1 MYLRMIRVKR
11 LQIMGILNVTPDSFS
26 DGGEFH
32 QLDHAVEHAKQMVKD
47 GADIIDVGGYSTRP
61 GGHTPIS
68 VEEEIKRVVPV
79 VEAIHNLNL
88 NIDISVD
95 TFRSEVAKASIE
107 RGATIINDQWRGTY
121 DEKILEVVSEYNVPI
136 ILMHN
141 NEHGKYDDVVEGMIA
156 ELKESVELCKKYN
169 IKDENIWLDPGVGFV
184 KSRDE
189 EIKVMK
195 NLHKLVDLGYK
206 VLLATSRKRMIK
218 ELIEDD
224 RGPKD
229 RDAGT
234 AATTVIGINHGV
246 DAVRVHN
253 VKMNRDISD
262 VYMKLRGN

>member
-1 MYLRMIRVKR
+1 
-11 LQIMGILNVTPDSFS
+11 
-26 DGGEFH
+26 
-32 QLDHAVEHAKQMVKD
+32 
-47 GADIIDVGGYSTRP
+47 
-61 GGHTPIS
+61 
-68 VEEEIKRVVPV
+68 
-79 VEAIHNLNL
+79 
-88 NIDISVD
+88 
-95 TFRSEVAKASIE
+95 
-107 RGATIINDQWRGTY
+107 
-121 DEKILEVVSEYNVPI
+121 
-136 ILMHN
+136 
-141 NEHGKYDDVVEGMIA
+141 MIA

>member
-32 QLDHAVEHAKQMVKD
+32 QLDHAVEHATEMVKD

-61 GGHTPIS
+61 GHTPIS

-88 NIDISVD
+88 NVDISVD

-107 RGATIINDQWRGTY
+107 AGATIINDQWRGTY

-141 NEHGKYDDVVEGMIA
+141 NEHGKYDEVV
-156 ELKESVELCKKYN
+156 
-169 IKDENIWLDPGVGFV
+169 
-184 KSRDE
+184 
-189 EIKVMK
+189 
-195 NLHKLVDLGYK
+195 
-206 VLLATSRKRMIK
+206 
-218 ELIEDD
+218 
-224 RGPKD
+224 
-229 RDAGT
+229 
-234 AATTVIGINHGV
+234 
-246 DAVRVHN
+246 
-253 VKMNRDISD
+253 
-262 VYMKLRGN
+262 